1 MKRKKANENQA
12 AEKPGTRSKRS
23 SSKTMKNSG
32 KDLKTRVSNMTRAGY
47 TCRKGFT

>member
-1 MKRKKANENQA
+1 MIRKKANENQA